1 MRFVS
6 MLRLGVAALLALGLG
21 CARAPARPA
30 EVRPRQPD
38 VPFVRTHDRLVDL
51 MLGVAGVTAKDQLYD
66 LGCGDGRIVIAAATK
81 HGARGVGV
89 DIDPKRVAESREN
102 ARRAGVTDRV
112 SFMEKDL
119 FETDVAGATVV
130 TLYLLPE
137 VNLKLRPKLLAELRP
152 GARVASHQYD
162 MGEWRPDRTVELGGS
177 TVYLWVIPA
186 RVEGEWTSHVDGAGP
201 EQQGVIR
208 LRQRFQDVT
217 GSARAAA
224 VELPIEQAALRGAE
238 LSFLIPY
245 EGAAVR
251 FQGRVDGDTIHGT
264 AAPETGRGQVRPW
277 TATRRH
283 SPG

>member
-6 MLRLGVAALLALGLG
+6 MLRLGAAGLLALGPG
-21 CARAPARPA
+21 CTAEPARPA
-30 EVRPRQPD
+30 EIPTRQPD

-51 MLGVAGVTAKDQLYD
+51 MLGVGGVTANDELYD
-66 LGCGDGRIVIAAATK
+66 LGCGDGRIVIAAAQK

-102 ARRAGVTDRV
+102 ARRAGVVDRV
-112 SFMEKDL
+112 RFMEQDL
-119 FETDVAGATVV
+119 FETDVADATVV

-152 GARVASHQYD
+152 GARVVSHQYD

-186 RVEGEWTSHVDGAGP
+186 RIEGEWTSRVDGAGP

-208 LRQRFQDVT
+208 LRQRFQEVT
-217 GSARAAA
+217 GSARAAG
-224 VELPIEQAALRGAE
+224 VELPIAVAALRGAA
-238 LSFLIPY
+238 LTFSIPY
-245 EGAAVR
+245 EGATVR

-264 AAPETGRGQVRPW
+264 AAPEQGRGEIRSW
-277 TATRRH
+277 TATRRP